1 MDPYG
6 PWLAPASNHRQPTQP
21 LAHSRHQ
28 LQANDSG
35 NPSTSQAF
43 QNFSQPTG
51 TGFLAA
57 QAPPTYDTMFS
68 PLFHQKSQYRAFNQ
82 SSEDSYSHTAT
93 SVNNFYEQ
101 SNPTALAWSQNTQ
114 LHSPFGV
121 LPHESVLA
129 QSSSVIKSFENLG
142 HLPQTMNQYDYESRF
157 AGSPM
162 KSNPPFFHQ
171 TMNEYQKLQNIHF

>member
-1 MDPYG
+1 M
-6 PWLAPASNHRQPTQP
+6 Q
-21 LAHSRHQ
+21 
-28 LQANDSG
+28 
-35 NPSTSQAF
+35 
-43 QNFSQPTG
+43 
-51 TGFLAA
+51 
-57 QAPPTYDTMFS
+57 
-68 PLFHQKSQYRAFNQ
+68 
-82 SSEDSYSHTAT
+82 DSYSHTAT